1 MVDVE
6 KDLIPCLGKG
16 GEFGVFQGKAF
27 PHPLTEQAHSL
38 LPVADGG
45 ITRQQPHFLRNAAKG
60 MVQGQRY
67 NDQQIT
73 GTFASPLQ
81 Q

>member
-16 GEFGVFQGKAF
+16 GEFSVFQGKAF
-27 PHPLTEQAHSL
+27 HHPLTEQGHSL

-45 ITRQQPHFLRNAAKG
+45 IRQQPHFLRNAAKG
-60 MVQGQRY
+60 MVQGQRR

-73 GTFASPLQ
+73 ETFASPLQ
-81 Q
+81 R